1 MSLGGTRLSALPIPQ
16 PLPDDDEDVHWALST
31 ASALW
36 ARGEAQEALKW
47 LRRAAET
54 ASDQNND
61 ERALVLFKAAAEC
74 TAHLSSKAPGAS
86 PAASVPQPGPTSQP
100 PPRGSSFPP
109 PQPEGPRASAPP
121 PLPHRSSPPPLRRGD
136 RASLPPGS
144 MGPVSAMA
152 PTAAAP
158 PAKGPSTHPT
168 VQPMSRGPSGTGG
181 GSTAGPGIDPNAPLP
196 RGGKTLLSGSVRDNP
211 NVTQAKTLASNAGF
225 EQALARAQAAVN
237 ESHTRATLTGATRTP
252 TNAPRDV
259 GRATSLGIGPHDAA
273 ATGAQPPPADEKE
286 RSPKSGRRNTRTGR
300 RSNPSIGP
308 SEPSTAAPQ
317 TTAPE
322 PATQPFVRLP
332 GGVTTKRFEDEVTV
346 EHERAPV
353 VVRFDDLDEKT
364 NVLTNVPVPD
374 EAPPPSAGRRRRT
387 ATDPAATRVLSPK
400 ERAESI
406 AQSMPPQEDRRS
418 SSEPPPSP
426 GMRDISRITAFRV
439 ALVTDAERGTVEVL
453 PLVPNE
459 PAPAGL
465 VTAILVPVD
474 GTSSAQIADIL
485 GRRRRGS

>member
-1 MSLGGTRLSALPIPQ
+1 
-16 PLPDDDEDVHWALST
+16 
-31 ASALW
+31 
-36 ARGEAQEALKW
+36 
-47 LRRAAET
+47 
-54 ASDQNND
+54 
-61 ERALVLFKAAAEC
+61 
-74 TAHLSSKAPGAS
+74 
-86 PAASVPQPGPTSQP
+86 
-100 PPRGSSFPP
+100 
-109 PQPEGPRASAPP
+109 
-121 PLPHRSSPPPLRRGD
+121 
-136 RASLPPGS
+136 
-144 MGPVSAMA
+144 MA

-158 PAKGPSTHPT
+158 PMKGPST
-168 VQPMSRGPSGTGG
+168 
-181 GSTAGPGIDPNAPLP
+181 STAGPGIDPNAPLT
-196 RGGKTLLSGSVRDNP
+196 RGGKTLLSGAVRDNP

-237 ESHTRATLTGATRTP
+237 ESHTRATLTGAARTP

-273 ATGAQPPPADEKE
+273 TGAQPPPAEEKE

-300 RSNPSIGP
+300 RSNPSIGT
-308 SEPSTAAPQ
+308 SEPSAAAPQ
-317 TTAPE
+317 TTAPPTPRMKDAPAPNE

-400 ERAESI
+400 ERAESL
-406 AQSMPPQEDRRS
+406 AQSIPPQEERR

-439 ALVTDAERGTVEVL
+439 ALVTDAERGTVEIL

-485 GRRRRGS
+485 GRRRRGT

>member
-1 MSLGGTRLSALPIPQ
+1 
-16 PLPDDDEDVHWALST
+16 
-31 ASALW
+31 
-36 ARGEAQEALKW
+36 
-47 LRRAAET
+47 
-54 ASDQNND
+54 
-61 ERALVLFKAAAEC
+61 
-74 TAHLSSKAPGAS
+74 
-86 PAASVPQPGPTSQP
+86 
-100 PPRGSSFPP
+100 
-109 PQPEGPRASAPP
+109 
-121 PLPHRSSPPPLRRGD
+121 
-136 RASLPPGS
+136 
-144 MGPVSAMA
+144 MA

-158 PAKGPSTHPT
+158 PVKGPSTHPT
-168 VQPMSRGPSGTGG
+168 VQPTSRGPSGTGG
-181 GSTAGPGIDPNAPLP
+181 GSTAGPGIDPNAPIT

-273 ATGAQPPPADEKE
+273 TGAQPPPAEEKE

-300 RSNPSIGP
+300 RSNPSIGA
-308 SEPSTAAPQ
+308 SEPSTAA
-317 TTAPE
+317 APPTPRMKDAPGLGSAPNE

-406 AQSMPPQEDRRS
+406 AQSIPPHEERRS

-485 GRRRRGS
+485 GRRRRGT